1 MIHDLNAAVPS
12 EIPMDTVWSILEA
25 ANELGDAQT
34 VEACRR
40 VIDAHLLGGSPAQSD
55 LNALTA
61 FFA

>member
-1 MIHDLNAAVPS
+1 
-12 EIPMDTVWSILEA
+12 MDTVWSILEA

-61 FFA
+61 IFCVN